1 MSEQEAILTEQIYLQ
16 QSLLEEKLDDS
27 LELSNSLASR
37 LTRLESLITNQQAL
51 IEIKENAHVRMQGL
65 VEKRFIARD
74 QLDRLSAEL
83 LQEKNT
89 LDNYHLQKSE
99 LREEEKRLQQYRDV
113 YRNEYQERILTL
125 EAEKAALHQEV
136 VNTSYQSNN
145 SVLAPINGTVRV
157 IASTVGEYVTPG
169 QRVILLIP
177 PDAVFEAELFVPSNA
192 IGFLERGQ
200 EANIRLAAF
209 PYQKF
214 GVQTGHIAEIS
225 NTVLMPNEI
234 PGNINIAEPVYRVRV
249 QLDNQ
254 SVQAFGREIPLR
266 SGMLL
271 QATLIQEQRSL
282 MEWLL
287 EPLYS
292 VLG

>member
-1 MSEQEAILTEQIYLQ
+1 
-16 QSLLEEKLDDS
+16 
-27 LELSNSLASR
+27 
-37 LTRLESLITNQQAL
+37 
-51 IEIKENAHVRMQGL
+51 MQGL

-169 QRVILLIP
+169 QRVNFYSYPLMRSLK
-177 PDAVFEAELFVPSNA
+177 LNCFVPSNA

-254 SVQAFGREIPLR
+254 SVQAFGQRNSAALR
-266 SGMLL
+266 DVTAGNN
-271 QATLIQEQRSL
+271 
-282 MEWLL
+282 
-287 EPLYS
+287 
-292 VLG
+292 